1 MYLQVSQEQSV
12 YIIYDVFVGITGT
25 VSIDDNGDRNADY
38 SLLDMNPT
46 THKFEVSSYDQ
57 KKNPKNRIAFK
68 KVRMNPRTH
77 KFEVRLDKSQ
87 K

>member
-57 KKNPKNRIAFK
+57 KKTQKNRIAFK